1 MRNRT
6 KKFLL
11 LAVIAG
17 ACGFCIYVL
26 LLGFTEDLYFKKWSI
41 AYVVFTPSIVKD
53 LPRPQIIGEVV
64 YYHSSGDGPKP
75 MAEGLSFASNASQD
89 EIVNQFDK
97 YLSQLGYVKDSG
109 AADFLDYQYSRNRAK
124 FYFSVQPLELGK
136 NRVVAQECHF

>member
-1 MRNRT
+1 MRNRA
-6 KKFLL
+6 KKLLL

-41 AYVVFTPSIVKD
+41 AYLVFTPSIVEH
-53 LPRPQIIGEVV
+53 LPRPQIIGDVV
-64 YYHSSGDGPKP
+64 YYHSGGDGPKP
-75 MAEGLSFASNASQD
+75 MAEGLSFESNAAKD

-97 YLSQLGYVKDSG
+97 YLSQHGYVKDS
-109 AADFLDYQYSRNRAK
+109 AVDFLDYQYSKNGAR

-136 NRVVAQECHF
+136 HRVVAQECYF